1 MLVSIRVFLFSIA
14 FNYMLELARSVP
26 MMATNMIAAEGPL
39 TDSTE
44 AHIKE
49 ININL
54 AYLAFT
60 MPRR

>member
-1 MLVSIRVFLFSIA
+1 MLISIRVFLFSIA
-14 FNYMLELARSVP
+14 FNCMLELACSVP

-44 AHIKE
+44 AHIEKL
-49 ININL
+49 NIAL